1 MTLLNSFV
9 THARALIHRLA
20 ADDRGMT
27 TEEVIWIAGLSA
39 LAITIVS
46 IFGPEIIAAARNV
59 TFSVTP

>member
-1 MTLLNSFV
+1 MTLLNSLV
-9 THARALIHRLA
+9 TRARALLHSLA

-46 IFGPEIIAAARNV
+46 MFGPEIIAAARNV
-59 TFSVTP
+59 TFSATP

>member
-1 MTLLNSFV
+1 MPLLNSLL
-9 THARALIHRLA
+9 TRARSLLHSLA

-39 LAITIVS
+39 LAITVVT

-59 TFSVTP
+59 NFSVTP